1 MSRSWPIALLTAT
14 LLTSPVFAAEKA
26 DECGGRI
33 AAPPAD
39 MAAWAAP
46 LPATLTMA
54 RAPAS
59 VPALVPGVAVDLIL
73 GAEAGMRFA
82 SPPGKPGT
90 ADSFA
95 GLVALE
101 VTRAGVW
108 RVALGK
114 AAWVDVVRDGVSVAS
129 TGHGH
134 GPACTGIRKI
144 VDFPLQPGRY
154 VIQLSAAP
162 ADRITALVLP
172 PP

>member
-1 MSRSWPIALLTAT
+1 MSRPWSIALLTAT
-14 LLTSPVFAAEKA
+14 LLTSSAFAAEKA
-26 DECGGRI
+26 DECGGRT
-33 AAPPAD
+33 AAPPPEI
-39 MAAWAAP
+39 AAWGAP
-46 LPATLTMA
+46 SPTALTMA
-54 RAPAS
+54 RAPVS
-59 VPALVPGVAVDLIL
+59 VPALVPGVAVELVL
-73 GAEAGMRFA
+73 GGEAGMRFA
-82 SPPGKPGT
+82 SAPGKPGN
-90 ADSFA
+90 ASSFA
-95 GLVALE
+95 GLVALD
-101 VTRAGVW
+101 VTKAGVW

-144 VDFPLQPGRY
+144 VDFPLEPGRY